1 MYGKACFY
9 VVAMGPGPI
18 SDSSL
23 GRGTQ
28 ARGGDE
34 TGKDPAQRVFVGTQ
48 AEGSAG
54 ANMHMAG
61 SFELSSPPPTAPGPL
76 RARL

>member
-1 MYGKACFY
+1 MERRVFI

-34 TGKDPAQRVFVGTQ
+34 AQRVFVGTQ

-61 SFELSSPPPTAPGPL
+61 SFELSSPPPTAPGPS